1 MQTNAT
7 FVSATFSDMKLT
19 VQLSNPDAV
28 SYLAGYSL
36 QKVVDVFNSLPPK
49 PITPDETAAGKVPWV
64 APEHYFSEMIDGEG
78 ILLSNRC
85 FTAIKEAQPIQGRN
99 IAVVTGE
106 AGLLACLPELSRLTR
121 VILQIED
128 NPAVLLMTNA
138 ILNLLPQMGTPER
151 YSDVIRSAFQVV
163 KRQIPQIED
172 SQPQVVELFEDYLDD
187 LPGQHCCSSGQRLH
201 QTCEALKR
209 CVVIPVR
216 ASYFNATDMVML
228 NHVLHECD
236 LVFLNLSNAATN
248 YLKFC
253 REHPFDGRV
262 KSICSTQLI
271 KSIPVKPETLCTYSF
286 LEDSS
291 KPLLRACPG
300 DSLVSEMERIMK
312 DKAFG
317 NILLGIF
324 PFKTGK
330 DIKSVLEGR
339 ILKLDRTSDAELE
352 AKVVAELRNMIALLS
367 WGDLKVLRN
376 HLMSLDN
383 RFRHRP
389 PNDPV
394 RRLFMRILEAACLE
408 AEAATV
414 YC

>member
-19 VQLSNPDAV
+19 VQLFNPEAG
-28 SYLAGYSL
+28 SYFAGYSL

-49 PITPDETAAGKVPWV
+49 PITPDETAAGKVPWI
-64 APEHYFSEMIDGEG
+64 APEHRFSQMIDGEG
-78 ILLSNRC
+78 ILLSNR
-85 FTAIKEAQPIQGRN
+85 FFNAIKEAQPSQGRN

-106 AGLLACLPELSRLTR
+106 SGLLACLPELSGLTR
-121 VILQIED
+121 VILQVED

-138 ILNLLPQMGTPER
+138 ILNLLPQMRTPER
-151 YSDVIRSAFQVV
+151 YPDVVRSAFQVV

-172 SQPQVVELFEDYLDD
+172 SQPKVVGLFEDYLAD
-187 LPGQHCCSSGQRLH
+187 LPGQHCCSSEQRLH

-216 ASYFNATDMVML
+216 ASYFNVTDMVML

-236 LVFLNLSNAATN
+236 LVFFNLSNAATN

-253 REHPFDGRV
+253 REYPFEGRV

-271 KSIPVKPETLCTYSF
+271 KNIPLKPETLCTYSY
-286 LEDSS
+286 LECKDGN

-300 DSLVSEMERIMK
+300 DYLVSELEEGIMNK
-312 DKAFG
+312 FSEQDSIEIFSDSILELDK
-317 NILLGIF
+317 
-324 PFKTGK
+324 T
-330 DIKSVLEGR
+330 SV
-339 ILKLDRTSDAELE
+339 AESE
-352 AKVVAELRNMIALLS
+352 AKVVAELRNIVALLS
-367 WGDLKVLRN
+367 RDNLRGLHKN
-376 HLMSLDN
+376 LASLN
-383 RFRHRP
+383 NLFRHRS

-394 RRLFMRILEAACLE
+394 RRQFMGILEVACLE
-408 AEAATV
+408 AKADKV
-414 YC
+414 FR